1 MDPYLG
7 KAAFHIGFYIA
18 FVAGV
23 LLLFLDKQTPEYY
36 ITQITFG
43 IGVGFLLVV
52 VILVRWGQSRDR

>member
-1 MDPYLG
+1 MDPLLG

-23 LLLFLDKQTPEYY
+23 LLFFLEKQTAEYV

-43 IGVGFLLVV
+43 IGVIFLCVV
-52 VILVRWGQSRDR
+52 VLLVRWGQSRDR

>member
-1 MDPYLG
+1 MDPLLG

-23 LLLFLDKQTPEYY
+23 LLFFLEKQTAEYV

-43 IGVGFLLVV
+43 IGVTFLCVV
-52 VILVRWGQSRDR
+52 VLLVRWGQSRDR